1 MRAGRSPGRRPCGDF
16 GAAAASGVATDGA
29 RYTSQID
36 VPALHERDR
45 EITEGLH
52 GGGACQQGMGLSTVC
67 SKYGQ
72 RPRTRPRPAPPA
84 PSTNPGAR
92 PHAPRGTHADAPRPH
107 ASRRH
112 APGRHPGVTH
122 PGRTHPGRTHPRR
135 MKPGRTTRPAHK
147 ARTRTRDPPRP
158 PRAQSPEP
166 GRSALGAR
174 PPGARRCEARHETS
188 VRPAA
193 AAESGRFHRAPR
205 TPVLPRRDLPF
216 GNQPSGPQES
226 AAAASRRRCHRS
238 GRHAGSPREVP
249 RNPRAGRRPGP
260 PRAGPRA
267 FAHRSSIRTSGRSPL
282 HSVPCPVVMDDST
295 TTCSPERKAPRTL
308 VASSVSGLRVKRS
321 PSSPISDCMPCS
333 TADRNPRASQ

>member
-16 GAAAASGVATDGA
+16 GGAAASGVATDGA

-72 RPRTRPRPAPPA
+72 RPRTRLRPAPPA
-84 PSTNPGAR
+84 PSEAAR
-92 PHAPRGTHADAPRPH
+92 TPAA
-107 ASRRH
+107 RRRTQ
-112 APGRHPGVTH
+112 PGRTHPGVT
-122 PGRTHPGRTHPRR
+122 RPGRTHPRR
-135 MKPGRTTRPAHK
+135 ATRPAYE
-147 ARTRTRDPPRP
+147 AR
-158 PRAQSPEP
+158 SPEP
-166 GRSALGAR
+166 GRSALDAR

-188 VRPAA
+188 VRPAV

-226 AAAASRRRCHRS
+226 AAAASRRRRHRF

>member
-16 GAAAASGVATDGA
+16 GGAAASGVATDGA

-72 RPRTRPRPAPPA
+72 RSGPARDPRRRPR
-84 PSTNPGAR
+84 AR
-92 PHAPRGTHADAPRPH
+92 SPERGR
-107 ASRRH
+107 
-112 APGRHPGVTH
+112 TH
-122 PGRTHPGRTHPRR
+122 PGHASGRTPAARTRTRPGRTHPRR

-147 ARTRTRDPPRP
+147 ARTRDPPRA
-158 PRAQSPEP
+158 RSPER
-166 GRSALGAR
+166 GRSALDAR

-188 VRPAA
+188 VRPAV
-193 AAESGRFHRAPR
+193 AAESERLYRTPR
-205 TPVLPRRDLPF
+205 TPALPRRNLPF

-226 AAAASRRRCHRS
+226 AAAASRRRRHRS